1 MHNSETRFFFFFV
14 VVVVVVV
21 VVVCARTKY
30 SVFKNYF

>member
-1 MHNSETRFFFFFV
+1 MRQGIFFV

>member
-1 MHNSETRFFFFFV
+1 MRQGFFFFFFFFV

-21 VVVCARTKY
+21 ACARTKY

>member
-1 MHNSETRFFFFFV
+1 MRQGIFF